1 MASTTK
7 APAGFEPP
15 PGLLLG
21 LGLATWM
28 EFYTYDGV
36 NLILPDM
43 AGSLGVSQD
52 QASWILTVYL
62 SALLFNVPISIWM
75 AAHLGYRRYIIAAS
89 IAFAVTS
96 VGCAMAQD
104 FATLLAWRV
113 LQGFSGAGLIMWWR
127 ASVYML
133 TAGPRRSASLMRIS
147 VMLYLATSA
156 ALLFCGYA
164 TDTVGWRVIF
174 LPNVAFAAFAV
185 TLIARHYPDL
195 PMPPELR
202 ARSIDAYGILLLGVA
217 LVSLQIALSRGDV
230 DDWLGSR
237 DIQLLFW
244 IAALSFAMFV
254 AWELSPRNAA
264 PLLDLRLLRDRNL
277 QAAVSLGLLAGI
289 ILSGSIYALPEF
301 LRNVFPTPLSATQTG
316 EVMCAYSLTA
326 ALIRPLV
333 TTSIGRFG
341 QRKVITFAFVMLT
354 LSMLTFSYIMT
365 SITPVVL
372 YTIPLALYALCLAPM
387 LSALGGGTVSKL
399 PNERQLDAV
408 AIYMTFRQFGA
419 SLGVTLVTALLTARE
434 TLHSSRLLEHV
445 RQSAPAAKS
454 WLSVASN
461 LAISRAGRSSVDAEA
476 MALKLLA
483 KAASQQAQTLA
494 YADAFLFMA
503 GIGVLALCLVP
514 MMSPSPVA
522 KK

>member
-1 MASTTK
+1 VASTTK
-7 APAGFEPP
+7 APAGFQPP
-15 PGLLLG
+15 LGLLLG

-75 AAHLGYRRYIIAAS
+75 AAHVGYRRYIIASS

-96 VGCAMAQD
+96 VGCAMAHD
-104 FATLLAWRV
+104 FATLLAWRI
-113 LQGFSGAGLIMWWR
+113 LQGFAGAGLTMWWR

-133 TAGPRRSASLMRIS
+133 TVGPRRSASLMRIS

-164 TDTVGWRVIF
+164 TDTVGWRIIF
-174 LPNVAFAAFAV
+174 LPNIAFAALAV

-195 PMPPELR
+195 PISPEIR
-202 ARSIDAYGILLLGVA
+202 TRSIDAYGILLLGAA
-217 LVSLQIALSRGDV
+217 LVSLQIVLSRGDV
-230 DDWLGSR
+230 DDWLGSSE
-237 DIQLLFW
+237 IQLLFW
-244 IAALSFAMFV
+244 IAALSLAMFIG
-254 AWELSPRNAA
+254 WELSPRNTA
-264 PLLDLRLLRDRNL
+264 PLLDLRLLRNRDL

-301 LRNVFPTPLSATQTG
+301 LRNAFPTPLSATQTG

-326 ALIRPLV
+326 ALIRPVV
-333 TTSIGRFG
+333 TISIGRFG
-341 QRKVITFAFVMLT
+341 QRKVITFAFAMLT
-354 LSMLTFSYIMT
+354 LSMLTFSYIVT
-365 SITPVVL
+365 SLTPVIL
-372 YTIPLALYALCLAPM
+372 YTVPLALYALCLAPM

-419 SLGVTLVTALLTARE
+419 SLGVTLVTGLLNARE

-445 RQSAPAAKS
+445 QQSAPAAES
-454 WLSVASN
+454 WLSITSK
-461 LAISRAGRSSVDAEA
+461 LAISRAGSSSAGAET
-476 MALKLLA
+476 MALKLLVD
-483 KAASQQAQTLA
+483 AANQQAQTLA
-494 YADAFLFMA
+494 YADTFLFMA
-503 GIGVLALCLVP
+503 GIGVVALCFVP
-514 MMSPSPVA
+514 IMSPSPVV